1 MGDYLRRPGAV
12 GINNN
17 NNHKILRDV
26 YKMGWKD
33 VDQTHCHHLDREEG
47 MWLGVRLKVYLT
59 VNAL

>member
-1 MGDYLRRPGAV
+1 MTQFSNLFHNQEV
-12 GINNN
+12 
-17 NNHKILRDV
+17 KV